1 MKKRAGFSFAVLA
14 TAILLLCQNA
24 PRAFAQD
31 YPPDQPQYQQ
41 GDQDPPTRAGRLS
54 DIEGSVSFQPGGEGD
69 WLDAVR
75 NRPLTVGDNLW
86 VDRDSRAEIQIG
98 STSIRLGPETSV
110 TFLDLGNNVTQLRLS
125 VGSLYFRV
133 RRFDGDDAFEVD
145 TPNLAFNVN
154 RAGAFRVDANENGD
168 QTIATVY
175 RGEAEITGSGNS
187 YRLNEGQEGTFSGTD
202 QLSYDVADIQSPDD
216 FGRWAQSRDE
226 REDRSRSREYVS
238 QDMTGY
244 EDLDDY
250 GRWRNDPEYGNVWQ
264 PVGVP
269 GDWAPYRYGHWAYVS
284 PWGWTWV
291 EDEPWG
297 FAPFHYG
304 RWAFV
309 QSSWCWVPGP
319 VVVAPVYAP
328 ALVAFVGGA
337 GFSVGIGIGTAPVGW
352 FPLGPREVYV
362 PWYRTSPRYVQN
374 VNVTNTRVSVV
385 QVTNV
390 YNNYTVNKVTNVTY
404 VNQHINNSVTV
415 VNHDTFVN
423 ARPVNRNIQRVDA
436 RQLANARVTP
446 AVVTNVQPSRQS
458 YMGSGHAVQYRP
470 PQQAMSRQ
478 VVATRQPVAF
488 NRPANRPNGGPGGAA
503 RPAPPPVRTVRAAP
517 PAQVQPLQRGARG
530 GPNPTGPGVRPGQPN
545 GQANRPGQPN
555 GAESRPGQP
564 NAPENRGAAPRPGQ
578 PNAPENRPGQP
589 NAPENRGTA
598 PRPGQPNA
606 PENRPG
612 QPNAPENRGAAPR
625 PGQPNAPENRPGQ
638 PNAPENRGAAP
649 RPGQPN
655 NAPDNRPGQPN
666 NNRNVP
672 RPGGPG
678 NANPGGRP
686 NDNAPRPGAP
696 DNRPAPPETRNA
708 PGDNGRPGQQVPRP
722 PSANRPDQAPEQQ
735 PRQYPG
741 TRPENNRPQEQP
753 ASPQNN
759 RAPETPQTRPE
770 QPARP
775 PDARQQPPAQPN
787 RPEAAPRPENQQR
800 NNPPPEARPAQPP
813 PQRESRPVPPPP
825 QRDTRPAPPPQRDN
839 RPAEPPPQRE
849 SRPAPPPQRDNHP
862 APPPKEKDKD
872 KQPPNNR

>member
-1 MKKRAGFSFAVLA
+1 MNKRAGFSLAVLA

-24 PRAFAQD
+24 PHAFAQD
-31 YPPDQPQYQQ
+31 YPPDQQSQ

-54 DIEGSVSFQPGGEGD
+54 VIEGSVSFQAGGEGD

-86 VDRDSRAEIQIG
+86 VDKDSRAEIQIG

-125 VGSLYFRV
+125 LGSLYFRV

-154 RAGAFRVDANENGD
+154 RAGAFRVDTNENGD
-168 QTIATVY
+168 QTIASVY

-187 YRLNEGQEGTFSGTD
+187 YRLDEGQEGTFSGTD
-202 QLSYDVADIQSPDD
+202 QLSYDVSDIQSPDD

-226 REDRSRSREYVS
+226 REDRAPSREYVS

-250 GRWRNDPEYGNVWQ
+250 GRWRNDPQYGNVWQ
-264 PVGVP
+264 PAGVP
-269 GDWAPYRYGHWAYVS
+269 GDWAPYRYGHWAYVG

-304 RWAFV
+304 RWAYAGD
-309 QSSWCWVPGP
+309 SWCWVPGP
-319 VVVAPVYAP
+319 VAVAPIYAP
-328 ALVAFVGGA
+328 ALVAFVGGG
-337 GFSVGIGIGTAPVGW
+337 GFAVGIGVGAEPVGW
-352 FPLGPREVYV
+352 FPLGPQEVFV

-390 YNNYTVNKVTNVTY
+390 YNNYTINHVTNVTY
-404 VNQHINNSVTV
+404 VNQHVNNSVTV

-423 ARPVNRNIQRVDA
+423 ARPVNQNIQHVDA
-436 RQLANARVTP
+436 RQLASAKVGP
-446 AVVTNVQPSRQS
+446 ASVAQVQPSRQS
-458 YMGSGHAVQYRP
+458 YMGTGHAVQYRP

-478 VVATRQPVAF
+478 VVATRQPVAY
-488 NRPANRPNGGPGGAA
+488 NRPANRPNGGSGGPGGG
-503 RPAPPPVRTVRAAP
+503 RPAPPPVKTVRAAP

-530 GPNPTGPGVRPGQPN
+530 GPNPTGPGAARPGKPNN

-555 GAESRPGQP
+555 GTENHPGQP
-564 NAPENRGAAPRPGQ
+564 SNNARPGAPE
-578 PNAPENRPGQP
+578 
-589 NAPENRGTA
+589 
-598 PRPGQPNA
+598 
-606 PENRPG
+606 
-612 QPNAPENRGAAPR
+612 
-625 PGQPNAPENRPGQ
+625 
-638 PNAPENRGAAP
+638 
-649 RPGQPN
+649 
-655 NAPDNRPGQPN
+655 
-666 NNRNVP
+666 NRNVP
-672 RPGGPG
+672 RPGGSN
-678 NANPGGRP
+678 NAGPNNGGPNNNAPGRP

-696 DNRPAPPETRNA
+696 DNRPAPPETRNVPA
-708 PGDNGRPGQQVPRP
+708 PNNRNVPRP
-722 PSANRPDQAPEQQ
+722 PSAAPPEQQ

-753 ASPQNN
+753 APPQNN

-775 PDARQQPPAQPN
+775 PDARQEAPPQN
-787 RPEAAPRPENQQR
+787 RPQAAPPENQQR
-800 NNPPPEARPAQPP
+800 NNPPPQA
-813 PQRESRPVPPPP
+813 
-825 QRDTRPAPPPQRDN
+825 

-849 SRPAPPPQRDNHP
+849 SRPAPPPERESRP
-862 APPPKEKDKD
+862 APPPERESRPAPPDRNDRPQKDEKPPKD
-872 KQPPNNR
+872 KQPPQGR